1 MADNNTP
8 QEYKDCLE
16 GAQIAEAADRYE
28 DMAKYLVDAIDKNA
42 NKLEKEGR
50 NQFSVAF
57 KNIIGSRRQQWR
69 SINQKKMDEETN
81 PSKDTDKKKQMI
93 KELKDKIEGELE
105 EWCGKVL
112 GHIKTL
118 LENCPTPEEIKAMKE
133 NDPLKKEAQEDKI
146 NYLKMIGDYN
156 RYRAEYLEG
165 DDRENVKTAA
175 SEAYGKAVEL
185 AKEALEETDPTRL
198 GLMLNFSVFNYE
210 VMKETEKACN
220 LAKDAFDQAIA
231 KLDSLSDNSY
241 KDSTLIMQLLR
252 DNLTLWTSENDD
264 NNNAGD

>member
-1 MADNNTP
+1 MADNDTYNDAIARARLA
-8 QEYKDCLE
+8 EDCE
-16 GAQIAEAADRYE
+16 RYA
-28 DMAKYLVDAIDKNA
+28 DMAVHMVEAVKA
-42 NKLEKEGR
+42 NGYKLDQDGR
-50 NQFSVAF
+50 TLFQIAF
-57 KNIIGSRRQQWR
+57 KNEIGARRTSLR
-69 SINQKKMDEETN
+69 NIPPVDSEEGV
-81 PSKDTDKKKQMI
+81 KKQHI
-93 KELKDKIEGELE
+93 KDIKQKIIGELE
-105 EWCGKVL
+105 KLCGDVL
-112 GHIKTL
+112 AHIKTL
-118 LENCPTPEEIKAMKE
+118 LENCPKPEEIKGMGDTE
-133 NDPLKKEAQEDKI
+133 KKEAQEDKI

-165 DDRENVKTAA
+165 DDRERVKTAA

-185 AKEALEETDPTRL
+185 AKDALEETDPTRL

>member
-1 MADNNTP
+1 MAAEKTLP
-8 QEYKDCLE
+8 PAYESCLH
-16 GAQIAEAADRYE
+16 GAQIAETADRYE
-28 DMAKYLVDAIDKNA
+28 DMAEYLVKAIAEYDNQ
-42 NKLEKEGR
+42 LDKEGR

-69 SINQKKMDEETN
+69 SINQKKMDEDASSDSSRM
-81 PSKDTDKKKQMI
+81 PMI
-93 KELKDKIEGELE
+93 NELKSKIESELE

-112 GHIKTL
+112 GHIKNL
-118 LENCPTPEEIKAMKE
+118 LDNCPKEQEISDMEEAGAKAC
-133 NDPLKKEAQEDKI
+133 QEDKI

-165 DDRENVKTAA
+165 QAREDVKKAA
-175 SEAYGKAVEL
+175 QEAYGKAVNL
-185 AKEALEETDPTRL
+185 AKVALEETDPTRL

-210 VMKETEKACN
+210 VMKETDKACG

-231 KLDSLSDNSY
+231 KLDSLSDSSY

-252 DNLTLWTSENDD
+252 DNLTLWTSETDD
-264 NNNAGD
+264 NNTAGD

>member
-1 MADNNTP
+1 MADDNAP
-8 QEYKDCLE
+8 PAYKDCLD
-16 GAQIAEAADRYE
+16 GAQIAESADRYE
-28 DMAKYLVDAIDKNA
+28 DMATYLVEAIGKYD
-42 NKLEKEGR
+42 NKLDKEGR

-69 SINQKKMDEETN
+69 SINQKKIDEETS
-81 PSKDTDKKKQMI
+81 PGKDSDKKKQMI
-93 KELKDKIEGELE
+93 KELKDKIESELE

-118 LENCPTPEEIKAMKE
+118 LDNCPKEGEIAEMD
-133 NDPLKKEAQEDKI
+133 DPQKKEAQEDKI

-165 DDRENVKTAA
+165 EERETVKKAA
-175 SEAYGKAVEL
+175 SEAYGAAVEL
-185 AKEALEETDPTRL
+185 AKAALEETDPTRL

>member
-1 MADNNTP
+1 MADDDKYSDAIMRARLA
-8 QEYKDCLE
+8 EDCE
-16 GAQIAEAADRYE
+16 RYA
-28 DMAKYLVDAIDKNA
+28 DMAVHMVEAVKA
-42 NKLEKEGR
+42 NGYKLDQDGR
-50 NQFSVAF
+50 TLFQIAF
-57 KNIIGSRRQQWR
+57 KNEIGARRTSLRNIPPADSEEGAKKEHIKKIKQKII
-69 SINQKKMDEETN
+69 E
-81 PSKDTDKKKQMI
+81 
-93 KELKDKIEGELE
+93 ELE
-105 EWCGKVL
+105 KLCGDVL
-112 GHIKTL
+112 AHIKTL
-118 LENCPTPEEIKAMKE
+118 LDNCPNEVAIQDLGDTQ
-133 NDPLKKEAQEDKI
+133 KKEAQEDKI

-165 DDRENVKTAA
+165 EERETVKKAA
-175 SEAYGKAVEL
+175 SEAYGNAVEL
-185 AKEALEETDPTRL
+185 AKSALDETDPTRL

-231 KLDSLSDNSY
+231 KLDSLSDSSY

>member
-1 MADNNTP
+1 MADDN
-8 QEYKDCLE
+8 EYSDAIMRARLAEDCE
-16 GAQIAEAADRYE
+16 RYA
-28 DMAKYLVDAIDKNA
+28 DMAVHMVEAVKA
-42 NKLEKEGR
+42 NGYKLDQDGR
-50 NQFSVAF
+50 TLFQIAF
-57 KNIIGSRRQQWR
+57 KNEIGARRTSLRNIPPADSESGAKKEHIGAIKQKII
-69 SINQKKMDEETN
+69 
-81 PSKDTDKKKQMI
+81 
-93 KELKDKIEGELE
+93 GELE
-105 EWCGKVL
+105 KLCGDVL
-112 GHIKTL
+112 AHIKTL
-118 LENCPTPEEIKAMKE
+118 LDNCPKEGEIAEMD
-133 NDPLKKEAQEDKI
+133 DPQKKEAQEDKI

-165 DDRENVKTAA
+165 EERETVKKAA
-175 SEAYGKAVEL
+175 SEAYGAAVEL
-185 AKEALEETDPTRL
+185 AKAALEETDPTRL

>member
-1 MADNNTP
+1 MADNDTYNDAIARARLA
-8 QEYKDCLE
+8 EDCE
-16 GAQIAEAADRYE
+16 RYA
-28 DMAKYLVDAIDKNA
+28 DMAVHMVEAVKA
-42 NKLEKEGR
+42 NGYKLDQDGR
-50 NQFSVAF
+50 TLFQIAF
-57 KNIIGSRRQQWR
+57 KNEIGARRTSLR
-69 SINQKKMDEETN
+69 NIPPVDSEEGV
-81 PSKDTDKKKQMI
+81 KKQHI
-93 KELKDKIEGELE
+93 KDIKQKIIEELE
-105 EWCGKVL
+105 KLCGDVL
-112 GHIKTL
+112 AHIKTL
-118 LENCPTPEEIKAMKE
+118 LENCPKPEEIKGMEDSA
-133 NDPLKKEAQEDKI
+133 KKEAQEDKI

-165 DDRENVKTAA
+165 EKRENVKTAA

-185 AKEALEETDPTRL
+185 AKDALEETDPTRL

-210 VMKETEKACN
+210 VMKETEKACS

>member
-1 MADNNTP
+1 MADNNTYTDAIARARLA
-8 QEYKDCLE
+8 EDCE
-16 GAQIAEAADRYE
+16 RYA
-28 DMAKYLVDAIDKNA
+28 DMAVHMVEAVKA
-42 NKLEKEGR
+42 NGYKLDQDGR
-50 NQFSVAF
+50 TLFQIAF
-57 KNIIGSRRQQWR
+57 KNEIGARRTSLR
-69 SINQKKMDEETN
+69 NIPVDSEDGV
-81 PSKDTDKKKQMI
+81 KKQHI
-93 KELKDKIEGELE
+93 KDIKQKIIEELE
-105 EWCGKVL
+105 KLCGDVL
-112 GHIKTL
+112 AHIKTL